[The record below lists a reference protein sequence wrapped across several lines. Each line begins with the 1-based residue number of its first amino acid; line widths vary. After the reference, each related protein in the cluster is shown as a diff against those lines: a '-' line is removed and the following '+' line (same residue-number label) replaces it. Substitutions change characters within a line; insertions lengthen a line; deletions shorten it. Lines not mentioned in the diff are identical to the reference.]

1 MTCVSVCPR
10 FDGSVT
16 SPVSPMFGP
25 CLLHR
30 SQIRTVARKD
40 PTRYKISSPSFPT
53 SSVSTVMVTATSLM
67 INDSCIGSPE
77 EVTLLIDGAGL
88 RQPLSLAQ
96 APGSGP
102 HSTLPTETAE
112 PATAAEPVDPR

>member
-30 SQIRTVARKD
+30 NQIRTVARKD

-67 INDSCIGSPE
+67 IPVLVHPRKSPFSSMALVLDSP
-77 EVTLLIDGAGL
+77 
-88 RQPLSLAQ
+88 
-96 APGSGP
+96 
-102 HSTLPTETAE
+102 
-112 PATAAEPVDPR
+112 